1 MPRRTPT
8 PNLTTLTSK
17 LESASTRLR
26 KTFKYTD
33 DNSTDDDIP
42 EVMDEQGIPLPL
54 PSPPLYP
61 FTNLSPEQETLITT
75 LTTRNAHSNT
85 LTLRLL
91 LTLPVLSSLPY
102 LLLFP
107 TSPPIFPLLAFSSL
121 SSTLYLLYT
130 LPVTSTGFN
139 ALDKPP
145 PSMQGKIIQPP
156 VAKSPLEEYLPWLN
170 LLLVTVLAL
179 MGLVQEKTGKS
190 GGPHPVLLGVLP
202 GVVYGVCVATK
213 KTMAGVDVE
222 KELGRLRY
230 GYKGA

>member
-26 KTFKYTD
+26 KSFKYTD

-42 EVMDEQGIPLPL
+42 EVMDEQ
-54 PSPPLYP
+54 
-61 FTNLSPEQETLITT
+61 EQETLITT

-91 LTLPVLSSLPY
+91 LILPVLSSLPY

-107 TSPPIFPLLAFSSL
+107 KSPPIFPLLALSSL

-145 PSMQGKIIQPP
+145 PSIQGKIIQPP

-179 MGLVQEKTGKS
+179 MGLVQEKTGKG

>member
-8 PNLTTLTSK
+8 PNLTALTSK

-42 EVMDEQGIPLPL
+42 EVMDEQ
-54 PSPPLYP
+54 
-61 FTNLSPEQETLITT
+61 EQETLITT

-107 TSPPIFPLLAFSSL
+107 TSPPIFPLLALSSL

-145 PSMQGKIIQPP
+145 LSIQGKIIQPP

-179 MGLVQEKTGKS
+179 MGLVQEKTGKG